1 MGEAR
6 KVAVYPCGGVGFVLS
21 SVARYAA
28 YLVTEDLLPG
38 KTEIVDAQRL
48 LNGLPDEV
56 ALVEEN
62 PTIIIDGCGYQC
74 GSNLFR
80 LLGLKP
86 AARLLIPPIAKLPA
100 TFLCDCAGLKKQ
112 VRLAPG
118 TQRRVPSESGKN
130 LATEVAVR
138 AKSMAE
144 GLLRPNYRYEPQRVR
159 QGQTAICGYVN
170 NIPEEVGY
178 VMIAEGVD
186 RPNSMPRLDWLEQD
200 GGKGGCGCGVDC
212 LP

>member
-1 MGEAR
+1 MGEVQ
-6 KVAVYPCGGVGFVLS
+6 KVAIYPCGGVGFVLS

-28 YLVTEDLLPG
+28 YLVAEDLLPG

-48 LNGLPDEV
+48 LNGLSDEV
-56 ALVEEN
+56 ELVEKN

-80 LLGLKP
+80 LLGLTP
-86 AARLLIPPIAKLPA
+86 VTRLLIPPIAKLPA

-118 TQRRVPSESGKN
+118 TERRVPSESGKN

-138 AKSMAE
+138 ARNMALE
-144 GLLRPNYRYEPQRVR
+144 MLAADYRYEPQRIR
-159 QGQTAICGYVN
+159 QGETEICAFIN
-170 NIPEEVGY
+170 NIPGEVGY
-178 VMIAEGVD
+178 VMVAEGVD
-186 RPNSMPRLDWLEQD
+186 RPASRPRLSGLE
-200 GGKGGCGCGVDC
+200 
-212 LP
+212 

>member
-1 MGEAR
+1 MGEAK
-6 KVAVYPCGGVGFVLS
+6 KVAIYPCGGVGFVLS

-28 YLVTEDLLPG
+28 YLVTEDLLPD

-48 LNGLPDEV
+48 INGLPDEV
-56 ALVEEN
+56 ELVEEN

-118 TQRRVPSESGKN
+118 TQRRVPSESGMN

-138 AKSMAE
+138 VRNMAV
-144 GLLRPNYRYEPQRVR
+144 GMLSPDYSYESQRIW
-159 QGQTAICGYVN
+159 QGEVDICVYVN

-178 VMIAEGVD
+178 VMISEGVD
-186 RPNSMPRLDWLEQD
+186 RPDSMPRLDWLE
-200 GGKGGCGCGVDC
+200 
-212 LP
+212 

>member
-1 MGEAR
+1 MSEAK
-6 KVAVYPCGGVGFVLS
+6 KVAIYPCGGVGFVLS

-28 YLVTEDLLPG
+28 YLVSEDLLPG

-48 LNGLPDEV
+48 INGLPDEV
-56 ALVEEN
+56 ELVEEN

-86 AARLLIPPIAKLPA
+86 VARLLIPPIAKLPA
-100 TFLCDCAGLKKQ
+100 TFLCDCTGLKKQ

-130 LATEVAVR
+130 LAMEVAVR
-138 AKSMAE
+138 TKNMVVSM
-144 GLLRPNYRYEPQRVR
+144 LRPDYSYEPQRVR
-159 QGQTAICGYVN
+159 QGETDVCVYVN
-170 NIPEEVGY
+170 NVPEELGY
-178 VMIAEGVD
+178 VMMSEGID
-186 RPNSMPRLDWLEQD
+186 RPNSMPQFDWLE
-200 GGKGGCGCGVDC
+200 
-212 LP
+212 